1 MLLYKYD
8 FIIAKNKYRSIVNI
22 CLLLV
27 NTILMLN
34 IKIIREAGENIVRSM
49 NEKRQ
54 NMREICT
61 DDNSNDERREALARL
76 ERLRK
81 MGTVVDDKAE
91 LASYREEKYGEM
103 LS

>member
-1 MLLYKYD
+1 MLLYRYD

-34 IKIIREAGENIVRSM
+34 IKIIREAGENIVRPM

-54 NMREICT
+54 NMREICM

>member
-1 MLLYKYD
+1 MLLYRYD

-34 IKIIREAGENIVRSM
+34 IKIIREAGENIVRPM

-61 DDNSNDERREALARL
+61 DDNSNDERREVLARL